1 MPLTEQF
8 GQRATTV
15 ATSKEL
21 LRLSCFSTVTA
32 YRYRYGAGNY
42 CPQKLLMLLV
52 ENEKQLKLKQ
62 ELILI
67 VTSDFLVPILFQFY
81 LELHNSI
88 VILINYIITFSFWEL

>member
-1 MPLTEQF
+1 
-8 GQRATTV
+8 
-15 ATSKEL
+15 
-21 LRLSCFSTVTA
+21 
-32 YRYRYGAGNY
+32 
-42 CPQKLLMLLV
+42 MLLV